1 MSDMGT
7 KGFTLIELL
16 IVIAIVGI
24 LTTIA
29 VLNFG
34 GIIDSYKARG
44 AASHLYSDMQ
54 LARLR
59 AIKEGKKWAVE
70 FTSATAYCV
79 KSEVN
84 STGSV
89 DGFSSGC
96 TTTTDTILKDVDLA
110 TDYSGVVSSC
120 TNTRVVFNPNGTAGG
135 CGNSFT
141 ISKGA
146 RTQTITINTS
156 TGNIRMQ

>member
-1 MSDMGT
+1 MADMGT
-7 KGFTLIELL
+7 KGFSLIEVL
-16 IVIAIVGI
+16 IITAIIGV

-29 VLNFG
+29 VMNFG

-59 AIKEGKKWAVE
+59 AVKEGKKWAVE

-84 STGSV
+84 SAGSA

-96 TTTTDTILKDVDLA
+96 TTTNDTILKSIDFA
-110 TDYSGVVSSC
+110 ADYSGVESNC

-135 CGNSFT
+135 CSNSFT
-141 ISKGA
+141 ISKGT
-146 RTQTITINTS
+146 RTQTITINTG
-156 TGNIRMQ
+156 TGNIRVS